1 MQHLHIL
8 LDDWQKEALEALA
21 RERGMEVETIARSL
35 LCEGLRECLEFVSCV
50 RGEDRLSLRALSLF
64 SDTIEIRLKRLFE
77 E

>member
-21 RERGMEVETIARSL
+21 RARGMEVETIARSL
-35 LCEGLRECLEFVSCV
+35 LCEGLRERLGFVPGG
-50 RGEDRLSLRALSLF
+50 RGEDGLSLHELSLF
-64 SDTIEIRLKRLFE
+64 SDNIEIRLKRLFE